1 MDLSHLDKKYFIDP
15 YKYNCPFCKR
25 NHVSY
30 KLVRTD
36 DFNWGENK
44 KCYVYFVK
52 CNSCKKKSLHLSFS
66 DIREYIF
73 DTLAIPVAYT
83 RKRELQP
90 TDRFKSNIDIDSK
103 LFFSRPSSFFVL
115 DKRIPKK
122 IRKLVFEADGCRQA
136 NFLVGASAC
145 ARKAIYEL
153 LDHENSIVINEKT
166 KRANY
171 SESIK
176 QLKDKFS
183 FVSAELFD
191 VLGEIQE
198 LTSDVVHEGSWESWD
213 SKHLRYLIELLKTI
227 LNEMYVIPEEKKR
240 GLSILSELK
249 KKITKDKNNKG
260 DNKK

>member
-1 MDLSHLDKKYFIDP
+1 MDKKYFIDP
-15 YKYNCPFCKR
+15 HKYNCPFCKR

-30 KLVRTD
+30 ELISTD
-36 DFNWGENK
+36 DFDWGENK
-44 KCYVYFVK
+44 KCYVYFIR
-52 CNSCKKKSLHLSFS
+52 CNSCEKESIHFSFEE
-66 DIREYIF
+66 IRVYYEYSGYQNKF
-73 DTLAIPVAYT
+73 QDDL
-83 RKRELQP
+83 
-90 TDRFKSNIDIDSK
+90 DIDEK
-103 LFFSRPSSFFVL
+103 LFFSQPSSFFVL
-115 DKRIPKK
+115 DSRIPKK
-122 IRKLVFEADGCRQA
+122 IRELVFEAEGCRQA

-153 LDHENSIVINEKT
+153 LDHEKSIVINEKT

-176 QLKDKFS
+176 KLKNKFS

-227 LNEMYVIPEEKKR
+227 LNEMYVIPKEKKR
-240 GLSILSELK
+240 GLSVLSELK
-249 KKITKDKNNKG
+249 KKITNDKNNKG

>member
-30 KLVRTD
+30 ELIRTD
-36 DFNWGENK
+36 DFDWGENK
-44 KCYVYFVK
+44 KCYVYFIR
-52 CNSCKKKSLHLSFS
+52 CNSCEKESIHFSFEE
-66 DIREYIF
+66 IRVYYEYSGYQNKF
-73 DTLAIPVAYT
+73 QDDL
-83 RKRELQP
+83 
-90 TDRFKSNIDIDSK
+90 DIDEK
-103 LFFSRPSSFFVL
+103 LFFSQPSSFFVL
-115 DKRIPKK
+115 DNRIPKK
-122 IRKLVFEADGCRQA
+122 IRELVFEAEGCRQA

-153 LDHENSIVINEKT
+153 LDHEKSIVINEKT

-176 QLKDKFS
+176 KLKDKFS
-183 FVSAELFD
+183 FVSPELFD

-227 LNEMYVIPEEKKR
+227 LNEMYVIPKEKKR
-240 GLSILSELK
+240 GLSVLSELK
-249 KKITKDKNNKG
+249 KKITNDKNNKG

>member
-30 KLVRTD
+30 ELIRTD
-36 DFNWGENK
+36 DFDWGEKK
-44 KCYVYFVK
+44 KCYVYFIK
-52 CNSCKKKSLHLSFS
+52 CNSCGRESVHFSFE
-66 DIREYIF
+66 DIRHRRVISSVPYRDVPESIF
-73 DTLAIPVAYT
+73 KEGV
-83 RKRELQP
+83 
-90 TDRFKSNIDIDSK
+90 DIDSK
-103 LFFSRPSSFFVL
+103 LFFSQPSSFFVL
-115 DKRIPKK
+115 DSRIPKK
-122 IRKLVFEADGCRQA
+122 IRELVFEAEGCRQA

-176 QLKDKFS
+176 KLKDKFS

-227 LNEMYVIPEEKKR
+227 LNEMYVMPEEKKR
-240 GLSILSELK
+240 GLSMLSELK
-249 KKITKDKNNKG
+249 QKITKDKSNKD

>member
-30 KLVRTD
+30 ELISTD
-36 DFNWGENK
+36 DFDWGENK
-44 KCYVYFVK
+44 KCYVYFIR
-52 CNSCKKKSLHLSFS
+52 CNSCEKESIHFSFEE
-66 DIREYIF
+66 IRVYYEYSGYQNKF
-73 DTLAIPVAYT
+73 QDDL
-83 RKRELQP
+83 
-90 TDRFKSNIDIDSK
+90 DIDEK
-103 LFFSRPSSFFVL
+103 LFFSQPSSFFVL
-115 DKRIPKK
+115 DNRIPKK
-122 IRKLVFEADGCRQA
+122 IRELVFEAEGCRQA

-153 LDHENSIVINEKT
+153 LDHEKSIVINEKT

-176 QLKDKFS
+176 KLKNKFS

-227 LNEMYVIPEEKKR
+227 LNEMYVIPKEKKR
-240 GLSILSELK
+240 GLSVLSELK
-249 KKITKDKNNKG
+249 KKITNDKNNKG